1 MKVYRDSGF
10 PTKNGIILVV
20 TVTGKGGNPTYSYIG
35 LQYYSVI
42 TGRWLMLVEQTIP
55 GIPYERLALA
65 WRCVFLDGKA
75 PTVLNNQ
82 SLNWLKRCVTIIR
95 IFPIAVSFV
104 ITVEMMTYPFIK
116 YMFILQRYI
125 LCIMIS

>member
-1 MKVYRDSGF
+1 MV
-10 PTKNGIILVV
+10 NV
-20 TVTGKGGNPTYSYIG
+20 GGT
-35 LQYYSVI
+35 
-42 TGRWLMLVEQTIP
+42 TIP

-104 ITVEMMTYPFIK
+104 ITIEIMTYPFIK
-116 YMFILQRYI
+116 YMFILQRYV
-125 LCIMIS
+125 LFIMIS